1 MGAITA
7 PRKREFHRAEAAIVS
22 RTISRH
28 VSGGLRITRN
38 APATDS
44 FRARGMGE
52 AFMRYGADSEKSA
65 KSDWGPRSGFL
76 YVPRLVWFGAS
87 LVAFLL
93 AGCAGDI
100 AEYNGPDAPNFEA
113 YPAAHRP
120 RVALVLGGGGPRG
133 FAHIGVLK
141 VLDANGIDAD
151 LVVGTSVGAMI
162 GALYADRMPAA
173 TIEQIALD
181 LDPRR
186 FIGVSTDGF
195 TGDGAAIEN
204 FIKDRT
210 HGKPLEG
217 LKRKLAVTAAI
228 RSDGT
233 PGALTVF
240 NRGNTAAAVRASS
253 ATPGQFAP
261 VRIRGVVY
269 HDGDD
274 AQPVPI
280 RVARDLGARVVIAV
294 DVSAYVH
301 AIPPQA
307 PAAWAMRDRARA
319 AKVAD
324 QSAFADVLIHP
335 DLGYYA
341 GMKDEYR
348 RMCIDRGEKTAR
360 AALPRIREALASN

>member
-1 MGAITA
+1 
-7 PRKREFHRAEAAIVS
+7 
-22 RTISRH
+22 
-28 VSGGLRITRN
+28 
-38 APATDS
+38 
-44 FRARGMGE
+44 MGE

-65 KSDWGPRSGFL
+65 KSDRGPRSGFL
-76 YVPRLVWFGAS
+76 YVPRFVGWLSAGFA
-87 LVAFLL
+87 AFLL
-93 AGCAGDI
+93 AGCASGI
-100 AEYNGPDAPNFEA
+100 AEYNGPDAPKFE
-113 YPAAHRP
+113 
-120 RVALVLGGGGPRG
+120 
-133 FAHIGVLK
+133 
-141 VLDANGIDAD
+141 D
-151 LVVGTSVGAMI
+151 
-162 GALYADRMPAA
+162 ADRMPAA
-173 TIEQIALD
+173 TIEQIALE
-181 LDPRR
+181 LDPKR

-228 RSDGT
+228 RGDGT

-269 HDGDD
+269 HDGDE

-294 DVSAYVH
+294 DVSAYVQ

-307 PAAWAMRDRARA
+307 PAAWAIRDRARA

-324 QSAFADVLIHP
+324 QSVFADVLIHP

-348 RMCIDRGEKTAR
+348 RMCIERGEIKHCAHSFN
-360 AALPRIREALASN
+360 AAQGAKEKLDSQRLRVCRSMRGYENQRLISSIFC